1 MSRRPRPLSP
11 HLQVY
16 RLQLTS
22 ALSILHRGTGVFL
35 VFGTMMIAFWVIVLA
50 LGYNSFTSYQDWLGS
65 LIGKVLLVGWSFSLF
80 YHLAN
85 GMRHLLWDAG
95 WGYEIEEVYITG
107 WIVISISVIL
117 TALLWLFPVFV

>member
-1 MSRRPRPLSP
+1 
-11 HLQVY
+11 VY